1 MSLFRH
7 ADFRRLW
14 VADTISQ
21 VGTQVTVI
29 ALPLVAV
36 LFLDATTFQVGLLT
50 AAQFAAFLLVGLPAG
65 AWVDRMRRRPVL
77 VAADLARALLLG
89 SIPLAAWLG
98 ALTMAQLYATA
109 LLVGVGTVFFDVSYQ
124 SYLPGLVGR
133 DGLVEGNAKLQASQ
147 SVSQVGGPTLGG
159 VLVQAF
165 TAPYAVLADA
175 ASFLCSAALLSRI
188 RTPEPRPEPAER
200 DLRREIAEGLRF
212 VLGHRILRAMAGCTG
227 VWNFWFGATDAL
239 IVVFLV
245 RTVGISAG
253 TIGVLFSIGS
263 VGALTGAV
271 LCDRVTR
278 RVGQARVVWVSA
290 IAGTPFALLLP
301 LTTNG
306 AGLAWFVSGFF
317 FFSCAVV
324 VYNVA
329 TVSFRQLLCPDRLLG
344 RMNAT
349 MRFLVWGTMPLGGL
363 AGGALGSWL
372 GVRTGLWV
380 TVIGGCT
387 APLFVVFSP
396 LLRARGLDDLEEGL
410 APVSPPVEVPAG

>member
-36 LFLDATTFQVGLLT
+36 LFLDATTFEVGLLT

-65 AWVDRMRRRPVL
+65 AWVDRMRRRPL
-77 VAADLARALLLG
+77 MVAADLARALLLG

-98 ALTMAQLYATA
+98 ALTMTQLYAVA

-133 DGLVEGNAKLQASQ
+133 EGLVEGNAKLQASQ

-165 TAPYAVLADA
+165 TAPYALLADA

-188 RTPEPRPEPAER
+188 RRPEPRPEPATR
-200 DLRREIAEGLRF
+200 HLRREIGEGLRF
-212 VLGHRILRAMAGCTG
+212 VLGHRVLRAMAGCTG
-227 VWNFWFGATDAL
+227 TWNFWFGAFDAL

-245 RTVGISAG
+245 RDVGISAG
-253 TIGVLFSIGS
+253 AIGVLFSLGS
-263 VGALTGAV
+263 IGALIGAV
-271 LCDRVTR
+271 LADRVTR

-290 IAGTPFALLLP
+290 IVGALLALLLP
-301 LTTNG
+301 VTTGG
-306 AGLAWFVSGFF
+306 AGLAWFVIGFF
-317 FFSCAVV
+317 FFSGAVV

-349 MRFLVWGTMPLGGL
+349 MRFLVWGTMPIGGL
-363 AGGALGSWL
+363 VGGALGSWL
-372 GVRTGLWV
+372 GVRAGLWV
-380 TVIGGCT
+380 TVVGGCT

-396 LLRARGLDDLEEGL
+396 LLRARDLDDLEEGL
-410 APVSPPVEVPAG
+410 APVPTPAEVPAG